1 MSRLQTIDLKGKDY
15 ATVPTRLKAFRE
27 ENPRSSVTT
36 KPSLLDGNVVFE
48 ATIIKD
54 LADDNSA
61 RATGHSYGKLT
72 GDKAFEK
79 QETIAV
85 GRALALLGYLND
97 GQVAT
102 SEEML
107 EFEEYQTSKLEEA
120 ITAVSKATKRAEFE
134 DIISKLSPE
143 QQREL
148 APHIK
153 ARTKELADGT
163 KN

>member
-1 MSRLQTIDLKGKDY
+1 MSKLNTISLKGNDY

-27 ENPRSSVTT
+27 ENPRSSVVT
-36 KPSLLDGNVVFE
+36 KPTISDGNVIFE

-54 LADDNSA
+54 LADENSA
-61 RATGHSYGKLT
+61 RATGHSYGKIS
-72 GDKAFEK
+72 GDKSFEK

-85 GRALALLGYLND
+85 GRALSLLGYLNN
-97 GQVAT
+97 GEVAS

-107 EFEEYQTSKLEEA
+107 EFEEYQMGKLAEA
-120 ITAVSKATKRAEFE
+120 IESVGKATKRAEFE
-134 DIISKLSPE
+134 EIISKLSPE

-153 ARTKELADGT
+153 TRTKELA
-163 KN
+163 NAN

>member
-1 MSRLQTIDLKGKDY
+1 MSKLQTIDLKGKDY

-27 ENPRSSVTT
+27 ENPRSSVAT
-36 KPSLLDGNVVFE
+36 KPTITDGMIMFE

-54 LADDNSA
+54 LSDDSSA

-72 GDKAFEK
+72 GDKSFEK

-85 GRALALLGYLND
+85 GRSLAMLGYLNN
-97 GQVAT
+97 GEVAT
-102 SEEML
+102 TEEML
-107 EFEEYQTSKLEEA
+107 EFEEYQVNKISDA
-120 ITAVSKATKRAEFE
+120 ITAVSKATKRNEFE
-134 DIISKLSPE
+134 EIISKLSPE

-153 ARTKELADGT
+153 TRTKELANG
-163 KN
+163 